1 MAEEYQVKVWA
12 MGALMRNEKGGQSTM
27 KKKSRRLGYFYCKNG
42 LKWTFRLKK
51 GNVSPRDGPRTVA
64 AAICDGA
71 CSNLGPDI

>member
-12 MGALMRNEKGGQSTM
+12 VGALMINEKGGQSTM

-42 LKWTFRLKK
+42 LKWTLDS

-64 AAICDGA
+64 AEICDGA
-71 CSNLGPDI
+71 WSNLGPDI